1 MDVVSL
7 SRSLYKILRLREEE
21 IADAVSSGAAVNWEH
36 YQSMVGE
43 IRGIAFARQE
53 LKALLEKVT
62 SDVEDTLSS

>member
-7 SRSLYKILRLREEE
+7 SKSLYRTLRLREEE
-21 IADAVSSGAAVNWEH
+21 IAQAISAGAAINWEH

-43 IRGIAFARQE
+43 IRGIAFAREE

-62 SDVEDTLSS
+62 YDVEDTLSS